1 MGALVPSTASLPRLV
16 RARAVAAELVV
27 MDPVYL
33 PIFERLEAEVE
44 KAEAAQVRDPVLLA
58 RLLAEQRK
66 ARA

>member
-1 MGALVPSTASLPRLV
+1 MGALVPSGTSLPRLV
-16 RARAVAAELVV
+16 RVRAIAAELVGV
-27 MDPVYL
+27 DPVYL
-33 PIFERLEAEVE
+33 PIFERMEAEVE